1 MVGTTLILFEG
12 LPLLSLVRV
21 AVGRT
26 KTACGTAKVVG
37 TVVVG
42 EILAAEGMV
51 GAIGIAAAMVVA
63 LTQLRLVSVHLES

>member
-26 KTACGTAKVVG
+26 KTACGTAKALG
-37 TVVVG
+37 TVAVG
-42 EILAAEGMV
+42 ETLVVDRMV

>member
-26 KTACGTAKVVG
+26 KIACGTAKAVG
-37 TVVVG
+37 IVTVG
-42 EILAAEGMV
+42 ETLAADGMV
-51 GAIGIAAAMVVA
+51 GAIGIAVTGGGGINPVRAC
-63 LTQLRLVSVHLES
+63 LS

>member
-26 KTACGTAKVVG
+26 KTACGTSKAIG
-37 TVVVG
+37 TVAVG
-42 EILAAEGMV
+42 EILAVDRMV
-51 GAIGIAAAMVVA
+51 GAIGIAATGGSGINPVRAY
-63 LTQLRLVSVHLES
+63 LSSS

>member
-26 KTACGTAKVVG
+26 KSVCGTAKVVG
-37 TVVVG
+37 TVSAVD
-42 EILAAEGMV
+42 GMV
-51 GAIGIAAAMVVA
+51 GAIGIVAAGDGAINPVRA
-63 LTQLRLVSVHLES
+63 YLSSS